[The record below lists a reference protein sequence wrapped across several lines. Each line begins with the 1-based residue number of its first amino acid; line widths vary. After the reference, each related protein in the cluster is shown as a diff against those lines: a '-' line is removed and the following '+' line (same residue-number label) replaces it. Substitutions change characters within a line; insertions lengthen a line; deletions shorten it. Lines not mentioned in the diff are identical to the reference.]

1 MVVLMGSLHLVSRRT
16 YATTQRSRQL
26 LEAVPLSR
34 FDPGVINLLT
44 LGYRGV
50 YDDFLAIWLVQI
62 FADPQV
68 GQADPAQLNSI
79 LQAAVQQ
86 QPKLESVYM
95 LSCFVM
101 TFEMRHPEYCDAL
114 IGEGIKA
121 MPQSWRLPATAGYVA
136 AFKSRDPS
144 KASLY
149 YALAAAQPGAPGYFK
164 SFSAKL
170 AASGALTGDER
181 RQAISELLIRV
192 PGASGDSFHGG
203 QRDQQQ
209 EGP

>member
-16 YATTQRSRQL
+16 HAAARQSHQL
-26 LEAVPLSR
+26 LEVVPLSR
-34 FDPGVINLLT
+34 FEPSMIDILT

-62 FADPQV
+62 LADAQV
-68 GQADPAQLNSI
+68 RQADPGQLNNI
-79 LQAAVQQ
+79 LQIAVRQ

-101 TFEMRHPEYCDAL
+101 TFDLHHPEYCEPL
-114 IGEGIKA
+114 ISDGIKA

-136 AFKSRDPS
+136 AFKSGDPS

-181 RQAISELLIRV
+181 RQAISELMVKV
-192 PGASGDSFHGG
+192 PGASEDPFHGVG
-203 QRDQQQ
+203 RDQLQ
-209 EGP
+209 EAP